1 MMTHWPVPQ
10 KAALAVAKMQTRPVF
25 TGDTAAMTVA
35 LGIVILLLLVAPSA
49 LAAGPPRSPAHYP
62 AIGDQ
67 VKAVPP
73 GARTVKVNR
82 QSYRYHN
89 GSFYR
94 PGPSGAY
101 LVVQAPVGASV
112 DALAPGYISF
122 SIGPSRYFF
131 ANFTYYMWNKDR
143 SAYIVVAKPEGAET
157 AMATQKASS
166 SADIYVYPNNAQ
178 STEQQGR
185 DRYECYL
192 WAVEQSA
199 YDPVAGEAD
208 ATKASDYQRAL
219 AACLEGRGYTV
230 R

>member
-1 MMTHWPVPQ
+1 MV
-10 KAALAVAKMQTRPVF
+10 V
-25 TGDTAAMTVA
+25 

-49 LAAGPPRSPAHYP
+49 IAAGPPKAPAHYP
-62 AIGDQ
+62 AIGEQ
-67 VKAVPP
+67 VRAVPP
-73 GARTVKVNR
+73 NARSIKVNR

-101 LVVQAPVGASV
+101 VVVQAPIGASV

-122 SIGPSRYFF
+122 GIGPSRYFF
-131 ANFTYYMWNKDR
+131 ANFTYYMWNEDR
-143 SAYIVVAKPEGAET
+143 TAYVVVEKPQGAET
-157 AMATQKASS
+157 AMAAQQESS
-166 SADIYVYPNNAQ
+166 SADIYVYPNKAQ

-192 WAVEQSA
+192 WAVKQSA

-208 ATKASDYQRAL
+208 AARASDYQRAL